1 MDEYLGPAKTK
12 SDKLFL
18 KLVKIVDILGRKAIE
33 SSNSLLFYIYE
44 DGSVEKHLIIE

>member
-18 KLVKIVDILGRKAIE
+18 KLVKIVEK
-33 SSNSLLFYIYE
+33 E
-44 DGSVEKHLIIE
+44 DYLN